1 MSNLATKL
9 DFGRLKAE
17 VDKMDVEK
25 LKTVATDLS
34 KVSNV
39 VDNDVVKKTL
49 YDKLVTKVNGIDSSG
64 FAVKTQYD
72 TEKSGLEKKINGTEK
87 KVPDTSALETE
98 GKIHS
103 IIGLATTAA
112 LTAVENKIPNL
123 DLVKKTD

>member
-72 TEKSGLEKKINGTEK
+72 TEKSGLEKKINDAEK
-87 KVPDTSALETE
+87 KVPDTSGLETE
-98 GKIHS
+98 D
-103 IIGLATTAA
+103 TQ
-112 LTAVENKIPNL
+112 P
-123 DLVKKTD
+123 

>member
-1 MSNLATKL
+1 M
-9 DFGRLKAE
+9 
-17 VDKMDVEK
+17 
-25 LKTVATDLS
+25 
-34 KVSNV
+34 
-39 VDNDVVKKTL
+39 DNDVVKKTL

-72 TEKSGLEKKINGTEK
+72 TEKSGLEKKINDTEK
-87 KVPDTSALETE
+87 KVPDTSALEME
-98 GKIHS
+98 GKIRS